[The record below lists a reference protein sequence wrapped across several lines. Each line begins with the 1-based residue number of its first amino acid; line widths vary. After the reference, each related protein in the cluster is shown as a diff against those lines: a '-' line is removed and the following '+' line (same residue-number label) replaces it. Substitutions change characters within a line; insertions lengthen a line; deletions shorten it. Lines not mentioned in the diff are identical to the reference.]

1 MAKSSYVLEAL
12 KILGLD
18 EILKLSEVLLT
29 KQVPLKKAAGEELI
43 VWDETPAPKKPKTE
57 VREGKVLP
65 FPQKTIHDIE
75 AFEEPPTEIAEE
87 SEASELL
94 TSDFILWQREL
105 QKKTE
110 MKVQKKDAFKGYEK
124 STEMY
129 VVKTTTHD
137 GKDKLRFAA
146 TDGVLINKKQA

>member
-1 MAKSSYVLEAL
+1 
-12 KILGLD
+12 
-18 EILKLSEVLLT
+18 
-29 KQVPLKKAAGEELI
+29 
-43 VWDETPAPKKPKTE
+43 
-57 VREGKVLP
+57 
-65 FPQKTIHDIE
+65 
-75 AFEEPPTEIAEE
+75 
-87 SEASELL
+87 
-94 TSDFILWQREL
+94 
-105 QKKTE
+105 